1 MGPELDP
8 FEKSI
13 MLLVLIE
20 NSTRRK
26 RWAEE
31 MCGAADKN
39 EGIVMRAIQNHL
51 KTEEIQPIVTR
62 VVEIIK
68 LSNDEDKVRKNNDN
82 L

>member
-8 FEKSI
+8 FEKSV
-13 MLLVLIE
+13 MLLILIE
-20 NSTRRK
+20 DSTRRK
-26 RWAEE
+26 RWAEKI
-31 MCGAADKN
+31 CGMEDEN
-39 EGIVMRAIQNHL
+39 EATLMRAIQNHL

-68 LSNDEDKVRKNNDN
+68 LSNDEEKSRNSNDN